1 MKKSRLK
8 EGFFIVIK
16 YQKGKAMYI
25 RLVIILTNL
34 VLFNYTIVN
43 GIEQADSLLIENN
56 INTNKTNLV
65 SLNIFGPTCFT
76 SISYSKFTSP
86 QCNNEIGLGLVGFY
100 GGIKYHRWMKI
111 GWEKD
116 IISPYTG
123 LIYTHSVW
131 PDTASDVLIF
141 AAPTGGIYLPI
152 GLHYIGSDGFSL
164 AVELS
169 RVWLFDSD
177 ISCFGERSFYWACLK
192 IGYAF

>member
-1 MKKSRLK
+1 
-8 EGFFIVIK
+8 
-16 YQKGKAMYI
+16 MYI

-43 GIEQADSLLIENN
+43 GIEQADTLLIENN

-65 SLNIFGPTCFT
+65 SLNILGPTCFT

-86 QCNNEIGLGLVGFY
+86 QFNTEIGLGLIGFY
-100 GGIKYHRWMKI
+100 GGIKYHKWIKI

-116 IISPYTG
+116 IVSPYAG
-123 LIYTHSVW
+123 FIYTHSIW
-131 PDTASDVLIF
+131 PDTISDVLIF
-141 AAPTGGIYLPI
+141 GAPTGGIYLPI

-164 AVELS
+164 AAELA
-169 RVWLFDSD
+169 RVWLLDSD
-177 ISCFGERSFYWACLK
+177 IGFFGERSFYWACLK